1 MPTERPTLAAV
12 HREVTGKR
20 VARLRRDGLLPAVV
34 YGHGLES
41 DPVQLD
47 AHEFELLRR
56 RAGPNALIDLK
67 VDSKKPLPVLVHGV
81 QIHPVTR
88 RPLHIDL
95 FAVRM
100 TEEIVV
106 DVPVRTVG
114 IAPAVDM
121 LNGTL
126 THVIDHVRVRA
137 LPDQLPQSIEASVED
152 LVDFDAA
159 VHVRDLPIPEGATLL
174 TDPDEIVARVL
185 PPRVEVEEVAPEA
198 EAEEEGAE
206 GEAAEGTEGEARAE
220 SESSES

>member
-12 HREVTGKR
+12 HRDVTGKR

-47 AHEFELLRR
+47 THEFELLRR

-137 LPDQLPQSIEASVED
+137 WPDQLPQSIEVSVED

-159 VHVRDLPIPEGATLL
+159 VHARDLPIPEGATLL

-206 GEAAEGTEGEARAE
+206 GEAAEGPEGEAPPGSE
-220 SESSES
+220 TSES